1 MTPFSSCSRTPFSTA
16 GMYWLGMTPPLIAS
30 TKLNPSP
37 RAPGPDPELDV
48 GELAA
53 AAGLLLVPVVRLGLA
68 GDRLQVGDVRD
79 VGVDV
84 ELVAVLEPVLD
95 HVEVQL
101 AHARDDQLVRLGVA
115 AEGEGRVLVGDL
127 GQADGDLRLVLA
139 GLRLDGAGDHRRRE
153 LDRLELQVRRLAV
166 AAAVVTVSEMC
177 RSSNLA
183 IATMSPAIASLTS
196 SCVLPWSR

>member
-1 MTPFSSCSRTPFSTA
+1 MD
-16 GMYWLGMTPPLIAS
+16 L
-30 TKLNPSP
+30 
-37 RAPGPDPELDV
+37 

-95 HVEVQL
+95 HVQVQL

-127 GQADGDLRLVLA
+127 GQADARSCGSSSRVFGSTARGTIGVGNLIGSSFTCGDR
-139 GLRLDGAGDHRRRE
+139 GRCR
-153 LDRLELQVRRLAV
+153 AV
-166 AAAVVTVSEMC
+166 ETVSETC